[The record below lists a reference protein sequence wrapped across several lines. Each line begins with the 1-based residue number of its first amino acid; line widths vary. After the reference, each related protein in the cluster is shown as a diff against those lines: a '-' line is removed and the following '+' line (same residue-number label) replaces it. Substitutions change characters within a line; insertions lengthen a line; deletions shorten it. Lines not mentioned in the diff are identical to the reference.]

1 MGFEL
6 RQLGS
11 DDAVALVELLESVL
25 PGFSNRPGFDISDPA
40 GFLRDPASFVFAA
53 YSGGAP
59 AGLAWG
65 IQMRCPN
72 GEFVTYLHELD
83 VREEYRRLGVATSLV
98 ESSMALARQRGSSK
112 FWLTTGGHNMRA
124 QALYDSL
131 AGVRKPLGD
140 VSYWWDL
147 E

>member
-6 RQLGS
+6 RRLGI
-11 DDAVALVELLESVL
+11 DDSVALVELFESVL
-25 PGFSNRPGFDISDPA
+25 PGFSHRPGFDVLDPA
-40 GFLRDPASFVFAA
+40 SFLRDPGSFAFGA
-53 YSGGAP
+53 YSESVP

-65 IQMRCPN
+65 VQMRCPN
-72 GEFVTYLHELD
+72 GELVTYLHELD
-83 VREEYRRLGVATSLV
+83 VREEYRRLRIATSLV
-98 ESSMALARQRGSSK
+98 ESSMVLARERGSSR
-112 FWLTTGGHNMRA
+112 FWLTTGGHNVRA

-147 E
+147 D